1 MSENALTTQ
10 AAPKQVASLTGGA
23 VAAIVPQTFE
33 DVYRFAQVVAQ
44 SGLCP
49 FNMDTPQKVT
59 VAILTGLEIGVKPM
73 QAVQGIAVIGGRPCI
88 WGDLALG
95 LVRGSGSL
103 EWIKEEFIGDEDDVD
118 WTAVKPEGKALKF
131 RARCTVKRK
140 GEPEVVNEFSIG
152 DAVIAKLWQKRG
164 HNGKDTPWITN
175 PKRMLKMRA
184 RGFTLRDT
192 HTDVLK
198 GLYIAEELI
207 GVDMDDRAPQVTG
220 PAAPVPQASIS
231 APLPPQP
238 AATHAPGKPGSD
250 FDQSDPAGRD
260 HPVQDAEILETPS
273 PAEGGGKGAP
283 EKPAEP
289 EHPAHAQEEPFDV
302 EAWLEEAQGL
312 FHSAKTLS
320 DVDDVHAI
328 FEETATELPAIERQ
342 RYEDMHGAAMQRIE
356 DAARQAAEAQ
366 QDAENTGEADA
377 AAAPLP
383 VDASEAQDDDVTLE
397 ADDDEQAD
405 AAGPNRGVIYVA
417 KFRAMI
423 ADPEIAFPVVGKLW
437 NDTKAERAEMMAE
450 GLISKETRNELLS
463 ELDARKKAEEPAQ
476 AQQDGPGAPP
486 PPAADG
492 PGAPPPPANDH
503 VDEDPITKLDREF
516 RTQLEAC
523 PDKVAVAALA
533 AETLVAR
540 NKFSGTPQHKA
551 WSDLVAAKRK
561 SFAGVA

>member
-1 MSENALTTQ
+1 MSTGNDLVT
-10 AAPKQVASLTGGA
+10 APIHKQLAGIANGGIPSL
-23 VAAIVPQTFE
+23 IPQTIDE
-33 DVYRFAQVVAQ
+33 VWRFSQLLAN
-44 SGLCP
+44 SGLTP
-49 FNMDTPQKVT
+49 KGIDTPEKVT
-59 VAILTGLEIGVKPM
+59 VQILMGFDLGLKPM
-73 QAVQGIAVIGGRPCI
+73 QSVQNINVINGKPSIG
-88 WGDLALG
+88 GDLALAILMTSG
-95 LVRGSGSL
+95 QLVDHD
-103 EWIKEEFIGDEDDVD
+103 EWIEGEGDQRVGVCRVE
-118 WTAVKPEGKALKF
+118 
-131 RARCTVKRK
+131 RK
-140 GEPEVVNEFSIG
+140 GMKPIERRFS
-152 DAVIAKLWQKRG
+152 VEEAKRAGLWQTEPMIRKSYWDKNTKQRVQSRFEEP
-164 HNGKDTPWITN
+164 NDSPWYKYQ
-175 PKRMLKMRA
+175 PRMLCMRA
-184 RGFTLRDT
+184 RGFAFRDRFS
-192 HTDVLK
+192 DVLK
-198 GLYIAEELI
+198 GMHLTEEMM
-207 GVDMDDRAPQVTG
+207 GHEEESQAPVEQVAG
-220 PAAPVPQASIS
+220 PGAPVPQASIS

-238 AATHAPGKPGSD
+238 AATHSPQTVREAM
-250 FDQSDPAGRD
+250 DQMIEEG
-260 HPVQDAEILETPS
+260 EIVEAPS
-273 PAEGGGKGAP
+273 PAEGGGKSAP

-342 RYEDMHGAAMQRIE
+342 RYEDMHGGAMQRIE
-356 DAARQAAEAQ
+356 DAIRQAAEAQ

-383 VDASEAQDDDVTLE
+383 VDASESQDDDVTLE

-405 AAGPNRGVIYVA
+405 AAGPNRGEIYVA
-417 KFRAMI
+417 KIRAMI
-423 ADPEIAFPVVGKLW
+423 ADPEITFPVVGKLW
-437 NDTKAERAEMMAE
+437 NDTKAERSEMMAD

-463 ELDARKKAEEPAQ
+463 ELDARKKAEAPAQ

-503 VDEDPITKLDREF
+503 ADEDPITKLDREF
-516 RTQLEAC
+516 RAQLEAC
-523 PDKVAVAALA
+523 SDKVAVAALA

-551 WSDLVAAKRK
+551 WSDLVATKRK